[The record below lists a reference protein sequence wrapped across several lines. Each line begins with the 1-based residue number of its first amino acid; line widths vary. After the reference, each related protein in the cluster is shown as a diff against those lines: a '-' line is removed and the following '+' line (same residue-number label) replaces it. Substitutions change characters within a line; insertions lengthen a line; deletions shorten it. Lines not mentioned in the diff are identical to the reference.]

1 LEIYNRSK
9 SLHNN
14 NNECR
19 GIIIQ
24 NYKTY
29 RCHCLKLEKNLKC
42 QNNIFL
48 ETCSENIAPTL
59 AGTSIDN
66 RAVRAE
72 TGWKT
77 GFKQV

>member
-1 LEIYNRSK
+1 MSVAVLLFKVTSHRW
-9 SLHNN
+9 HDM
-14 NNECR
+14 
-19 GIIIQ
+19 
-24 NYKTY
+24 
-29 RCHCLKLEKNLKC
+29 KLEKNLKC